1 MNKKEEAVQALMKQK
16 ILPLYY
22 ADSAEVSVKILQS
35 LYKAGIRQIE
45 YTNRGPKALEN
56 FKALRKAVNEE
67 MPGLQLGIGTIK
79 NAQAAAD
86 FIAAG
91 ADFVIAPSIDVAVGK
106 KVQNAGLLWIPGC
119 MTATEIATAEN
130 AGAQVVK
137 LFPGSLFGP
146 SYIPAIKDIFPALKF
161 IVTGGVDA
169 SEKSLREWFNA
180 GVIGVGLGSK
190 LISKELLAKQEYDGL
205 RKAASELL
213 ALAKSIN

>member
-1 MNKKEEAVQALMKQK
+1 MNKKSDAYQALIKQK

-22 ADSAEVSVKILQS
+22 DDSADVSVKILQC
-35 LYKAGIRQIE
+35 LYKAGVRQIE

-67 MPGLQLGIGTIK
+67 MSDVQLGIGTIK
-79 NAQAAAD
+79 NAKAAAD
-86 FIAAG
+86 FIDVG
-91 ADFVIAPSIDVAVGK
+91 ADFVVAPSIDIPVGK
-106 KVQNAGLLWIPGC
+106 TVQEAGLLWIPGC

-130 AGAQVVK
+130 AGAEVVK

-146 SYIPAIKDIFPALKF
+146 SYIPAVKDIFPALKF

-169 SEKSLREWFNA
+169 NEKSLREWFNA

-190 LISKELLAKQEYDGL
+190 LISKDLLVKQDYEGL
-205 RKAASELL
+205 QKAAAGLL
-213 ALAKSIN
+213 TLANSIN